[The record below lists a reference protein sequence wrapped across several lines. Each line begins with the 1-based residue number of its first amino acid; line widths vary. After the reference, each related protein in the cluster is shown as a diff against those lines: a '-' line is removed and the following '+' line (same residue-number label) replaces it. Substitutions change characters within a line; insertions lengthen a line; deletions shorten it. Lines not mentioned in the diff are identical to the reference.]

1 MNAPSPAVG
10 AFRMVRLQSPRGAI
24 LFSLPLLL
32 STPLLTAGGPRHV
45 AATTYFNPGVVGQ
58 PIHRA
63 AGQSSAASWGPG
75 SAQRHRHQP
84 AASLSERGV
93 GRRAAPHCT
102 ITGAKTS
109 DPLFCW
115 TATSQEGLTSQEGST
130 SLRQARRE
138 AKTSSMRAGDATASH
153 VPFADIVPSRLSGRA
168 HERVEVR

>member
-1 MNAPSPAVG
+1 M
-10 AFRMVRLQSPRGAI
+10 LLPRPWEPFAWCVFNLREGRFCSACRCC
-24 LFSLPLLL
+24 FPLLFL
-32 STPLLTAGGPRHV
+32 PPAGPGTWPQPRTSIP
-45 AATTYFNPGVVGQ
+45 ASWASQFTGAT
-58 PIHRA
+58 
-63 AGQSSAASWGPG
+63 GQSSAASWGPG